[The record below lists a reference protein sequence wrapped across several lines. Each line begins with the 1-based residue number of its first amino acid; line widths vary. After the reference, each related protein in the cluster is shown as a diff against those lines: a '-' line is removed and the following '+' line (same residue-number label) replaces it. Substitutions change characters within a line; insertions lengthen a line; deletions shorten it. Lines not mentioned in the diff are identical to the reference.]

1 MISVDKKALC
11 LAIALILSPGVPSAV
26 EDVVV
31 LGLFK
36 DKAIVQIDGKRR
48 VLSAGQT
55 SPEGVRLIS
64 ADSGEAVLEVGGVRA
79 AYPLGSHIGAQFAA
93 PSAPEFQ
100 IWANPQGMY
109 STVGSINGLPV
120 RFMVDTGATNVA
132 MNEAQARRL
141 GIQYRLVGKEG
152 YASTAAGVVKV
163 YKVRLKTVKVGDI
176 KLRNVDAAVIE
187 GGGMEQVLL
196 GMSFLGRLEMRN
208 EGKMLLLRQKY

>member
-1 MISVDKKALC
+1 MISVGTKVLCVTAALM
-11 LAIALILSPGVPSAV
+11 LLSGVAAAV

-36 DKAIVQIDGKRR
+36 NKAIVRIDGKRR

-64 ADSGEAVLEVGGVRA
+64 ADSGEAVLEVGGERA
-79 AYPLGSHIGAQFAA
+79 VYPLGSHIGTQFST
-93 PSAPEFQ
+93 PTAPEFQ
-100 IWANPQGMY
+100 IWPDPQGMY

-132 MNEAQARRL
+132 MNEAHARRL
-141 GIQYRLVGKEG
+141 GIQYRLVGEEG

-163 YKVRLKTVKVGDI
+163 YKVKLKTVKVGDI
-176 KLRNVDAAVIE
+176 HLRNVDASVVE
-187 GGGMEQVLL
+187 GGSPEQVLL